1 MMARC
6 FVATALVLCLSGAA
20 QTNPPAAAPVPAAA
34 AKEQVPPP
42 ATSETIRTQ
51 TTEVIVPITV
61 TDEKGRFVSNLTP
74 KDFRITDEGRE
85 QKITFFTAERNQP
98 VVIGFLVDLSN
109 ASKIHWK
116 SYAESAQELVS
127 ALMPNDPKYSGYLIT
142 YSTEAEV
149 AVNTTSDPEKLLDKL
164 RKLKPGGGAAL
175 YDAIY
180 TACTS
185 RKLVKGE
192 PIEPRRIIVIIGD
205 GHDNASKKGLEEVLE
220 LAQRNLV
227 TIYGVSTMSYGFTA
241 EGDKNLRRLA
251 EETGGRVEYPLEN
264 VYKDVIAYLEKPQD
278 AGNYAMTVGTGAYA
292 SQMAQGMFRAI
303 SNVAGEV
310 TTQYIIRYTPEVA
323 DTAKE
328 QARVFRNIK
337 VEVPGLAGVKIRA
350 RKGYYATTGQA
361 TP

>member
-1 MMARC
+1 MIA
-6 FVATALVLCLSGAA
+6 AA
-20 QTNPPAAAPVPAAA
+20 QSTGSTTPPQPVAAPAQA
-34 AKEQVPPP
+34 EQP
-42 ATSETIRTQ
+42 IRAQ
-51 TTEVIVPITV
+51 TTEVIVPVTV
-61 TDEKGRFVSNLTP
+61 TDDKGRFVSNLDA

-85 QKITFFTAERNQP
+85 QKINFFTRERSQP
-98 VVIGFLVDLSN
+98 VVIGFLIDLSN

-116 SYAESAQELVS
+116 SYSDSAQELVS

-149 AVNTTSDPEKLLDKL
+149 AVNTTSDPEKLLEKL
-164 RKLKPGGGAAL
+164 RKVKPGGGAAM

-180 TACTS
+180 TACTN

-192 PIEPRRIIVIIGD
+192 PIEPRRVIVIIGD
-205 GHDNASKKGLEEVLE
+205 GHDNASKKGLDEVLE

-241 EGDKNLRRLA
+241 EGDRNLRRLA

-337 VEVPGLAGVKIRA
+337 VEVPGLQGVRIRA
-350 RKGYYATTGQA
+350 RKGYYAGGVQ
-361 TP
+361 

>member
-1 MMARC
+1 MMARSI
-6 FVATALVLCLSGAA
+6 VATALVLCLSSAA
-20 QTNPPAAAPVPAAA
+20 QTNPPAASPTAPAAA
-34 AKEQVPPP
+34 AKQQVPPP
-42 ATSETIRTQ
+42 ATPETIRSQ
-51 TTEVIVPITV
+51 TTEVIVPVTV
-61 TDEKGRFVSNLTP
+61 TDEKGRFVSNLSP

-85 QKITFFTAERNQP
+85 QKITFFTAERSQP
-98 VVIGFLVDLSN
+98 VVIGFLMDLSN

-116 SYAESAQELVS
+116 SYSDSAQELVS
-127 ALMPNDPKYSGYLIT
+127 ALMPGKPQYSGYLIT
-142 YSTEAEV
+142 YSTDAEV
-149 AVNTTSDPEKLLDKL
+149 AVNTTSDPEKILDKM

-185 RKLVKGE
+185 RTLVKGE
-192 PIEPRRIIVIIGD
+192 PIEPRRVIVIIGD
-205 GHDNASKKGLEEVLE
+205 GHDNASKKTLDEVLE

-241 EGDKNLRRLA
+241 EGDRNLRRLA

-278 AGNYAMTVGTGAYA
+278 AGNFALSVGTGAYA

-303 SNVAGEV
+303 TAVAGEV
-310 TTQYIIRYTPEVA
+310 TTQYIIRYTPDVR

-328 QARVFRNIK
+328 QAKVFRNIK

-350 RKGYYATTGQA
+350 RKGYYAGQSA